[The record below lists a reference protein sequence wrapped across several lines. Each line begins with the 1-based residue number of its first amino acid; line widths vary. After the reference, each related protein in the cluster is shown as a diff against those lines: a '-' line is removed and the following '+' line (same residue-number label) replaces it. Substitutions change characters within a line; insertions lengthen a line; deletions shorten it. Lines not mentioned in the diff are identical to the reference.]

1 MTGYIDEKKSEEK
14 RGASRTRGLGARPDK
29 RCPGDDDLGRASPR
43 CAARAAGTEHGK
55 LLEPKHA
62 TLQRRPGRQNVL
74 IRRRRATMHSTAR
87 RSTRRLRGRK
97 DGRTPGLARKCVEL
111 SDPAPQSQRAP
122 MRTSW
127 LRRLALTLAQ
137 ALPLHWR
144 WQAAVPCASWPKRSE
159 PARPP
164 ARGSSGLSG
173 LSGRMAWLAGCD
185 CGCAG
190 APALQALRQRDEGRR
205 RHAPCGR
212 EGGELRCWPLAAWSR
227 SMLLRA
233 LWLCS
238 SPLLHHR
245 TATPATA
252 ATHLTTAARHCPP
265 ERPLCLGFQAAVAA
279 AVCMLSTPF
288 ILPVQQRR

>member
-1 MTGYIDEKKSEEK
+1 
-14 RGASRTRGLGARPDK
+14 
-29 RCPGDDDLGRASPR
+29 
-43 CAARAAGTEHGK
+43 
-55 LLEPKHA
+55 
-62 TLQRRPGRQNVL
+62 
-74 IRRRRATMHSTAR
+74 MHSTAR
-87 RSTRRLRGRK
+87 RSTRRWRGRK

-164 ARGSSGLSG
+164 ARGHVWPVWSVWPVWPGSP
-173 LSGRMAWLAGCD
+173 GCD

-190 APALQALRQRDEGRR
+190 APALQALRQRDEGRG
-205 RHAPCGR
+205 RHAPADARSGSCAAGR
-212 EGGELRCWPLAAWSR
+212 WLLDPARCCFELSGCAA
-227 SMLLRA
+227 
-233 LWLCS
+233 

-288 ILPVQQRR
+288 ILPQRR